1 MRALAIKAIAG
12 AALAG
17 AALAGVASGARA
29 QEAAPDAP
37 HQSWSFAGVFG
48 TFDRG
53 SLQRGFQVYNE
64 VCSNCHS
71 MQLLHY
77 RDLGPDGPGGGIGFS
92 DAEVAAIAAQKQVED
107 GPNDQGEMFRRPG
120 KPQDQFVSPF
130 PNAQAAKAA
139 NGGAAPPDLSVMVKA
154 RGKGLEY
161 LWGEGGP
168 DYVYGILNGF
178 RDKPPAGV
186 SLPQGKYYNEYFDSH
201 AISMPPP
208 LADNT
213 VKFQDGTPATLPQEA
228 HDVVTFLTWAAEPY
242 MEERKETGAKTI
254 LFLVAMTGVLYGA
267 KRKVWKDLH

>member
-1 MRALAIKAIAG
+1 MRALAVAAVAG
-12 AALAG
+12 AAL
-17 AALAGVASGARA
+17 LGVASGAWA
-29 QEAAPDAP
+29 QETAPEAP
-37 HQSWSFAGVFG
+37 HQAWSFAGIFG

-53 SLQRGFQVYNE
+53 SVQRGFQVYNE

-71 MQLLHY
+71 MKLLHY

-120 KPQDQFVSPF
+120 KPQDTFVSPF
-130 PNAQAAKAA
+130 PNEQAARAA
-139 NGGAAPPDLSVMVKA
+139 NGGAAPPDLSVMVKS
-154 RGKGLEY
+154 RGNGLEY

-168 DYVYGILNGF
+168 DYVYAILNGF
-178 RDKPPAGV
+178 RDKPPAGFN
-186 SLPQGKYYNEYFDSH
+186 LPQGKYYNEYFDGH
-201 AISMPPP
+201 AIAMPPP
-208 LADNT
+208 LADNA

-242 MEERKETGAKTI
+242 MEDRKETGAKSI
-254 LFLVAMTGVLYGA
+254 LFLLVMTGVLYGA